1 LLVHLFFGA
10 SLFFENK
17 GKRKG
22 GKTLNGLFGSIE
34 YFEKEMLSFA
44 KRRSYSEMAR
54 EHVMEIHS
62 KIEDELV
69 NDFICDDKIKKQ
81 CLENLNIASQ
91 KFLDKQLIL
100 L

>member
-1 LLVHLFFGA
+1 LGGFYFLKIKI
-10 SLFFENK
+10 K
-17 GKRKG
+17 GKVEKH
-22 GKTLNGLFGSIE
+22 LNGLFGTIE

-44 KRRSYSEMAR
+44 KRKNYTQMAR

-69 NDFICDDKIKKQ
+69 NDFICDDKIKKE
-81 CLENLNIASQ
+81 CLENLNLASQ
-91 KFLDKQLIL
+91 RFFEKYLIL